1 MTTTRRVTG
10 RRERVWRLGAVF
22 VIGVAVVCAGSGCT
36 VIPVTGPL
44 TVNEAG
50 SGDPLSKPFHR
61 MIAFPPDKTWNEE
74 QTIRGLQAA
83 MAAYADD
90 PTILPQY
97 LTQEARA
104 KWSASGPVTVVD
116 DAFEVVPPTE
126 REGTEPVEKVTV
138 KGRWV
143 ARIKE
148 DDSYAPTAGPWVD
161 SFELVKAEGGG
172 YLVKSLPNGLLLTD
186 SDVSRAYRATN
197 LYYLNGNSPNTLVV
211 DRVRLRLKPTET
223 YAQTILQRLLKS
235 PTSALQ
241 GAVTTSFP
249 LDTKVESIRSGEDR
263 VVINLSGP
271 LDTLDLGAEDSLR
284 AQIRYS
290 LNKNEI
296 AKGRVIEI
304 QVNGESYSIDRPDS
318 DDDWLDATSDAAY
331 YISKGAVHYMSKDGP
346 AGSVPGPAGQE
357 RDGFHGFALSKD
369 GGYVAAQ
376 TSTGISVAAL
386 TQSGRWQEVIQGTLT
401 PPTWHRDGSL
411 WTYDQTNSALL
422 RYDPLSGK
430 GPQRISAPKLTG
442 LDVTR
447 LRIARD
453 GVRVAVTTG
462 QNTVQIGA
470 LTGGAAG
477 MMLGNFQALTTTEGG
492 NKILDVAWEDDEH
505 LLVLVEGQAGQVLN
519 EINVGDGEIEGVPLK
534 EPLAAVAAVNDRV
547 LAEAKTAKGNQ
558 IMELGQDRQS
568 WTPKIESGA
577 STPLFPLG

>member
-1 MTTTRRVTG
+1 MTTTRR
-10 RRERVWRLGAVF
+10 RERAWRLGAVF
-22 VIGVAVVCAGSGCT
+22 VIAVAVVCAGSGCT
-36 VIPVTGPL
+36 VIPVTGPITL
-44 TVNEAG
+44 NDAG

-97 LTQEARA
+97 LTPEARA

-116 DAFEVVPPTE
+116 DAFEVVPPSQ
-126 REGTEPVEKVTV
+126 REDLGPVEKVML
-138 KGRWV
+138 KGQWV
-143 ARIKE
+143 ARINE
-148 DDSYAPTAGPWVD
+148 DDSYAPTTGKWEDYSV
-161 SFELVKAEGGG
+161 ELVKAQDGG
-172 YLVKSLPNGLLLTD
+172 YLVKSLPNGLLLTS

-249 LDTKVESIRSGEDR
+249 SDTKVESIRSGEDR

-271 LDTLDLGAEDSLR
+271 LDTLDLSAEDSLR

-357 RDGFHGFALSKD
+357 REGFHGFALSKD

-386 TQSGRWQEVIQGTLT
+386 TQSGRWQEVIQGKLT

-411 WTYDQTNSALL
+411 WTYDQTNGALL

-534 EPLAAVAAVNDRV
+534 EPLASVAAVKDRV
-547 LAEAKTAKGNQ
+547 LAEAKMAKGNQ
-558 IMELGQDRQS
+558 IMELSQDRQS
-568 WTPKIESGA
+568 WTTKIESGG